1 MPLWDEHT
9 CAVCGSPLSAGKTG
23 RPSRYCSSACRQR
36 AYRGRRQGVTKLDV
50 AADGAEPST
59 PARTGTAAEREV
71 PHLSETELLAWRGLL
86 EVQSRLLPMLDDGL
100 QRQAGLTINEFDL
113 LYQLW
118 IAPGQRRRM
127 KHLAGAVLVT
137 PSGVTRMV
145 TRLEERGLVRR
156 FNSRGRQAVEAGL
169 TELGARRL
177 HEAMDVHFADVR
189 RLFVDNL
196 SDTDI
201 ARLGALW
208 RRLRRVLPAPT
219 EH

>member
-1 MPLWDEHT
+1 MDAMPLWDERT
-9 CAVCGSPLSAGKTG
+9 CAVCGSPLPAGRTG

-36 AYRGRRQGVTKLDV
+36 AYRGRRQGVTKLD
-50 AADGAEPST
+50 GAERST
-59 PARTGTAAEREV
+59 PAPARTPAEREV
-71 PHLSETELLAWRGLL
+71 PHLSVPELLAWRGLL
-86 EVQSRLLPMLDDGL
+86 EVQSRMLPMLDDGL

-156 FNSRGRQAVEAGL
+156 FNSSGRQAVEAGL
-169 TELGARRL
+169 TESGARQL
-177 HEAMDVHFADVR
+177 HQAMDVHFADVR